1 MRIWGDAMGG
11 QDGIRG
17 YVYQGIVA
25 IIKALN
31 EDGWNY
37 ISVEYKTSKDK
48 VDIALL
54 EDDEKVLS
62 AIQVKSSINLF
73 EKKDVVEW
81 LNELISDINAEMYE
95 VYLLGTPKEDA
106 NIFVN
111 SINQYY
117 KGVDTQ
123 KMKNSLGTYIN
134 TLQKHTIKI
143 SILPIEQTILMAN
156 VRDMLNH
163 YIGEKGYQVNYNVL
177 DALTKLIIGADM
189 LLATSGGC
197 ISKVDYDKRIFDWIN
212 LSCGNEIKTD
222 NQFSAIDA
230 RFYCNGDFFDKIK
243 PIGVSE
249 LPSYQ
254 ELIRECDEK
263 IKVHIDKMLS
273 IDVYAEDETF
283 ETNGEK
289 YIPVKDSFAFSNSEE
304 KPYMIDDTI
313 KQGIEFTV
321 ANLLNMD
328 LNENLWNFGGL
339 CKKKGLDGKSVLIG
353 TTHQKQK
360 ERLFWE
366 LLPKIYERIDYYN
379 YAAAFGN
386 ICILPIALKNHGSI
400 ADQKVVIVLKIPR
413 EKVEFIDFNKIV
425 DVLCYDIEITKK
437 LINYDITRK
446 IWSPIENDMVS
457 WEGIGFYSNEVDA
470 KRYFKPDSLAL
481 QKEKVLYDLQYYA
494 QYDIT
499 FDSTNIIIKWE
510 IDNIRPD
517 EGIMLGKYLVFRK
530 IENNT
535 VINYSII
542 SQNIPRRLDGKL
554 VVLS

>member
-1 MRIWGDAMGG
+1 MSG

-31 EDGWNY
+31 EDEWNY

-54 EDDEKVLS
+54 KDDEMVLS

-134 TLQKHTIKI
+134 TLQKHAIKI

-156 VRDMLNH
+156 VRDVLNH
-163 YIGEKGYQVNYNVL
+163 YIGVKGYQVNYNVL
-177 DALTKLIIGADM
+177 DSLTKLIIGADM

-212 LSCGNEIKTD
+212 LSCGNGIKTD

-273 IDVYAEDETF
+273 IDVYAEDEAF
-283 ETNGEK
+283 EINGEK

-304 KPYMIDDTI
+304 KPYLIDDTI
-313 KQGIEFTV
+313 KQGIEYTV

-328 LNENLWNFGGL
+328 LNESLWDFGGL
-339 CKKKGLDGKSVLIG
+339 CTKKGFDGKSVLIG

-379 YAAAFGN
+379 YAAAFDD

-400 ADQKVVIVLKIPR
+400 ADQKVMIVLKIPR

-437 LINYDITRK
+437 IINYDITRK

-494 QYDIT
+494 QYDMT

-542 SQNIPRRLDGKL
+542 SQNIPRRLDGEL